1 MVLRCALRKRQTFC
15 CTTHVQNNTQKSL
28 CDIFE
33 KKSSNTV
40 SALDAN
46 TIGNSFGQQ
55 KGVRQ
60 FQRLI
65 AGLDG
70 IRDLL

>member
-1 MVLRCALRKRQTFC
+1 MVLRCALRKSQTFC
-15 CTTHVQNNTQKSL
+15 STTRAERHKNRCV
-28 CDIFE
+28 IFLR
-33 KKSSNTV
+33 KKSSNIV

-70 IRDLL
+70 IRDLS